1 MESGLGEET
10 WGPTPNSLQESNISD
25 LTEDALDL
33 RPKDELETIPVEEI
47 KGLKPEDLE
56 ESAPAE
62 ATQDTKPETGQDPYV
77 MGLYVHMAS
86 FNYKSN

>member
-1 MESGLGEET
+1 MESALGEET

-33 RPKDELETIPVEEI
+33 RSKDELETIPVEEI

-62 ATQDTKPETGQDPYV
+62 ATQDTKPETGQV
-77 MGLYVHMAS
+77 QQRHTIC
-86 FNYKSN
+86 